1 MVQMHIK
8 TNNNFGEMI
17 MKQAVVLFMLL
28 LPLSVFAENMGGMS
42 EAQMQQMM
50 QMAQGMQTCMQN
62 VDQAEMQ
69 AFEQKAKQMSTD
81 TQALC
86 ASGKRDEAMQLA
98 MSFGK
103 KASGNK
109 AMQAMKKCG
118 EGMKNMM
125 PKIAAMAQNNELGK
139 SGHHI
144 CDEL

>member
-1 MVQMHIK
+1 
-8 TNNNFGEMI
+8 MI

-28 LPLSVFAENMGGMS
+28 LPLSVFAENMGEMS
-42 EAQMQQMM
+42 EEQMQQMM
-50 QMAQGMQTCMQN
+50 QQAQGMQTCMQN

-69 AFEQKAKQMSTD
+69 AFEQRAKQMEAD

-98 MSFGK
+98 MAFGK
-103 KASGNK
+103 EASDNK

-125 PKIAAMAQNNELGK
+125 PKMAITAQNDELGK
-139 SGHHI
+139 PGRHI
-144 CDEL
+144 CDEQ

>member
-1 MVQMHIK
+1 
-8 TNNNFGEMI
+8 

-42 EAQMQQMM
+42 EEQMQQMM
-50 QMAQGMQTCMQN
+50 QQAQGMQTCMQN
-62 VDQAEMQ
+62 IDQAEMQ
-69 AFEQKAKQMSTD
+69 AFEQRAKQMSVD
-81 TQALC
+81 AQALC

-98 MSFGK
+98 MAFGK
-103 KASGNK
+103 ETSGNK

-125 PKIAAMAQNNELGK
+125 PKIPSAAQNDGVTP
-139 SGHHI
+139 SRHI

>member
-1 MVQMHIK
+1 
-8 TNNNFGEMI
+8 

-28 LPLSVFAENMGGMS
+28 PLSVFAENRGGMS

-50 QMAQGMQTCMQN
+50 QQAQGMATCMQN

-69 AFEQKAKQMSTD
+69 AFEQKAKQMSAD

-98 MSFGK
+98 MAFGK
-103 KASGNK
+103 EASGNK

-118 EGMKNMM
+118 EGMKNMI
-125 PKIAAMAQNNELGK
+125 PKIAAAAQNDEHGK

>member
-1 MVQMHIK
+1 
-8 TNNNFGEMI
+8 MI
-17 MKQAVVLFMLL
+17 MKQAAVLFMLL

-69 AFEQKAKQMSTD
+69 AFEQRAKQMSVD

-98 MSFGK
+98 MAFAK
-103 KASGNK
+103 ETSGNK

-118 EGMKNMM
+118 EGMKNMI
-125 PKIAAMAQNNELGK
+125 PKVAAAAQNDKLGR
-139 SGHHI
+139 HI